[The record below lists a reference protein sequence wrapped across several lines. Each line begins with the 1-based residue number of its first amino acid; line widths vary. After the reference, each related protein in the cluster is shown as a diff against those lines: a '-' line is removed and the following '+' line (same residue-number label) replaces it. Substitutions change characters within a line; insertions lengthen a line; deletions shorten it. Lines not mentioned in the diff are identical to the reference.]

1 MASISKKNKIK
12 INMHLQRTTFL
23 QANRKQHQST
33 TASNSV
39 KYSKGL
45 KTIRRAGWHWD
56 LNTWSP
62 ASANVL
68 RVWGSSK
75 RWSLAGKSGTCGWAL
90 SFILALLPVCSPL
103 LDPSSCEQAA
113 LYPCCHGLS
122 CFHLPSPPCYLQG
135 QGFWCTCVRL
145 SITAMRKVP
154 NAACQWRRVL
164 EKAF

>member
-23 QANRKQHQST
+23 QANRKQHKST

-45 KTIRRAGWHWD
+45 ETIRRAGWHWD

-75 RWSLAGKSGTCGWAL
+75 RWSLAGESGTCGWAL

-103 LDPSSCEQAA
+103 LDPSRCEQAA
-113 LYPCCHGLS
+113 LYPCRHGLS
-122 CFHLPSPPCYLQG
+122 CFHHPAFPTLLPS
-135 QGFWCTCVRL
+135 R
-145 SITAMRKVP
+145 S
-154 NAACQWRRVL
+154 RVL
-164 EKAF
+164 MYLCQAFNHSNEKSSECCMSVEKGF